1 MEPGLPA
8 EVLLK
13 VLVAI
18 MIFVVG
24 FGTMISL
31 MTFEGYLQQRVLQRI
46 NMDLGELI
54 LSDEKLMY
62 KETGQGSVERGIID
76 GEKLNKLCQAQNCD
90 KDKLGVALEGLKW
103 AVYLENSQDKIIKE
117 FGEIKEKGKTMYYP
131 VFLKSRDKTKP
142 MRLKVWVAKE

>member
-24 FGTMISL
+24 FGTLISL

-46 NMDLGELI
+46 SMDLGELI

-62 KETGQGSVERGIID
+62 RETGQGSVERGIID

-90 KDKLGVALEGLKW
+90 KNKLGVALDGLKW

-117 FGEIKEKGKTMYYP
+117 FGEIKEKGKAMYYP
-131 VFLKSRDKTKP
+131 VFLKSRDKMKP